1 MLWVRKLLKNW
12 IARVFFVLLV
22 LVFVF
27 WGISNVVTLA
37 GSNTSVAHIGGKPV
51 DISLVAAAYQA
62 QLDRARQ
69 ASPTQPDLP
78 TRQQLANQALSDVL
92 RKQALNLE
100 EQSLGLAAPPAAIR
114 QSVYAIPA
122 FQTNGVFD
130 QEKFNQL
137 LQANN
142 KTPDQF
148 LGEVKDDLLGNQLIL
163 PVIAGAAPPA
173 ELTKQIF
180 AFVAEQRFAEMVNV
194 NFAGQPAPPAPS
206 DAVLQRY
213 WRNHQADFAA
223 PEYRVIKIVILSPAL
238 LAFHESVSEPDLAAA
253 YARATEGQAA
263 QPLRSVQVITAASQA
278 AAAKLA
284 TAWKAGADWTKMQAL
299 ATKAGGNP
307 VELDKAQQS
316 QFPAADMGSA
326 VFAATPGAVTGPLPG
341 ALGYFIFKVTAVATS
356 GPDPDALRA
365 QVKQQLQLQK
375 AQADVAQNVDD
386 LQDALAGQT
395 PLDQLPGNL
404 GLVAVEGTLDA
415 TGTTPDGTP
424 APIPGGTA
432 LKNAIVQ
439 AAFAAQPGTPAQL
452 VTGPDGSYFAFTV
465 DKIIPPSIHPYAD
478 VKTQVA
484 AAWTNAAIQRA
495 AEVKAAALLTAAN
508 GGQSLDAAASAAGL
522 AVSMSPP
529 VTRNAQPTGISGQ
542 MQQILFSLKQGQA
555 TMLQTE
561 SGFTVAVLAKITNPQ
576 PADDPNDYAQ
586 VQASMTKGM
595 QSDIA
600 QSFIAALMTRN
611 KVTIDQK
618 LLAQLYQ

>member
-37 GSNTSVAHIGGKPV
+37 GSNTAVAHIGGKPV
-51 DISLVAAAYQA
+51 DIALVEAAYQT
-62 QLDRARQ
+62 QLDHARQ
-69 ASPTQPDLP
+69 SSPTQPDLP
-78 TRQQLANQALSDVL
+78 TRRQLANQALGDVL
-92 RKQALNLE
+92 RKQALSLE

-114 QSVYAIPA
+114 QTVYAIPA

-148 LGEVKDDLLGNQLIL
+148 LGEVKDDLLGNQLIVPL
-163 PVIAGAAPPA
+163 IAGAAPPA
-173 ELTKQIF
+173 ELTNQIF
-180 AFVAEQRFAEMVNV
+180 SYVAQERFAEMVTV
-194 NFAGQPAPPAPS
+194 PFAGQSAPPAPP
-206 DAVLQRY
+206 DAILQRY
-213 WRNHQADFAA
+213 WRNHQSDFAA
-223 PEYRVIKIVILSPAL
+223 PEYREIKIVILSPAL
-238 LAFHESVSEPDLAAA
+238 LAFHEQVSDADLAAA
-253 YARATEGQAA
+253 FARATEGQTA
-263 QPLRSVQVITAASQA
+263 QPLRSVQVITTDTQA
-278 AAAKLA
+278 AGEKLA
-284 TAWKAGADWTKMQAL
+284 AAWQAGADWSKMQAL
-299 ATKAGGNP
+299 AAKTGGNP

-316 QFPAADMGSA
+316 QFPAAAMGTA

-341 ALGYFIFKVTAVATS
+341 ALGFFVFKVTAVTS
-356 GPDPDALRA
+356 SLPDQDALRG
-365 QVKQQLQLQK
+365 QIKQQLQLQK

-386 LQDALAGQT
+386 VQDALAGQT

-424 APIPGGTA
+424 APIPGGA
-432 LKNAIVQ
+432 DLKNAIVK
-439 AAFAAQPGTPAQL
+439 AAFAAQPGAPAQL
-452 VTGPDGSYFAFTV
+452 LNGPGGSYFAFTV

-495 AEVKAAALLTAAN
+495 AEVKAASLLAAAN
-508 GGQSLDAAASAAGL
+508 GGQSLDTAASAAGL
-522 AVSMSPP
+522 AVTMSPP

-555 TMLQTE
+555 TMLQTD

-576 PADDPNDYAQ
+576 PADDPDDYSQIQTA
-586 VQASMTKGM
+586 MTKGL
-595 QSDIA
+595 QTDIA
-600 QSFIAALMTRN
+600 QSFVAALMTRN